1 MADLIFDC
9 CFGVSGDMIVGALL
23 DLGASESVLINTL
36 KSLNIDDYEIKIS
49 KINKNGT
56 TATDFDVTLK
66 EKNYDNDMSYLYGDK
81 AIDMK
86 IKLKRNLPKICEII
100 ENSILSDRAKKIAID
115 IFSLV
120 AIAEA
125 KAHKIDTNEVI
136 FHETG
141 AMDSI
146 IDIVSI
152 AVCID
157 NLNLNSIFVNNLR
170 EGKGFIR
177 TRVGTLPIPTPAVEN
192 VLNQYGVKIDI
203 IDCSYELITPTGIS
217 AIAVLT
223 NFKAPKANLAYKKI
237 GYGAGKR
244 DYNLPCTLK
253 AILI

>member
-1 MADLIFDC
+1 MDDLIFDC
-9 CFGVSGDMIVGALL
+9 SFGVSGDMIVGALL
-23 DLGASESVLINTL
+23 DLGASESVLSSAL
-36 KSLNIDDYEIKIS
+36 KSLNIDDYEVKIS
-49 KINKNGT
+49 KIEKKGT
-56 TATDFDVTLK
+56 PATDFDVILK
-66 EKNYDNDMSYLYGDK
+66 EKNYDNDMSYLYGEK
-81 AIDMK
+81 AVNTK

-100 ENSILSDRAKKIAID
+100 ENSKLTHRAKKIAID
-115 IFSLV
+115 IFTIV
-120 AIAEA
+120 ALAEA
-125 KAHKIDTNEVI
+125 KAHKIDVNEVI

-157 NLNLNSIFVNNLR
+157 NLNVNKIFVSNLR

-192 VLNQYGVKIDI
+192 VLNQYGAKIDI
-203 IDCSYELITPTGIS
+203 IDCGYELITPTGIS

-223 NFKAPKANLAYKKI
+223 NFKAKKTNLAYKKI

-244 DYNLPCTLK
+244 NYDLPCTLK